1 MRNKSLA
8 SALFDVPAELAFGF
22 GVEKQRSGRK
32 FGGVTQHSEQVFCR
46 NSDELRYCFCS
57 FVLLPSLLTSNAGSS
72 GECRMS
78 PMLFLT

>member
-46 NSDELRYCFCS
+46 NSAELRYCFCS
-57 FVLLPSLLTSNAGSS
+57 FVLRVSADS
-72 GECRMS
+72 G
-78 PMLFLT
+78 L